1 MSRARAGRGG
11 ADAGAGAS
19 ASASA
24 GAGAGAGADSPSPP
38 IWVQSPPPSRR
49 RALGRD
55 EIVRAAIEVADAGG
69 TEALTM
75 AAVARKLGSF
85 TPMSLYRYVYSKDGL
100 IDLMLDAVN
109 GEVEVPDHPSG
120 DWRADLH
127 SVALSAWGAMKR
139 HPWAAQLVHSRPPVG
154 PNALRRT
161 EFMLATFTG
170 LGQPPGMAMGYASL
184 VERLVIGMAVQAAEE
199 RDPRRHADFSTPE
212 TTELALEPLR
222 DLVAASG
229 AYPNLARWV
238 AAPSGPDA
246 DEQFELGL
254 DCLLDGIGTRVEP
267 S

>member
-1 MSRARAGRGG
+1 MGGNGDEMSRARAGRGAG
-11 ADAGAGAS
+11 DAGAA
-19 ASASA
+19 
-24 GAGAGAGADSPSPP
+24 AGADSPTPPIPP
-38 IWVQSPPPSRR
+38 IWVQAPPPSRR

-170 LGQPPGMAMGYASL
+170 LGQRPGVAMGYASL

-212 TTELALEPLR
+212 TTEAALEPLR

-254 DCLLDGIGTRVEP
+254 DCLLDGIATRVEP